1 MNNLQY
7 QAMVDASLTNQSDI
21 SDLSIPHFR
30 TPATIS
36 ALRTSMIMITA
47 SLIGLGML
55 MVYSS
60 SVSSNSEN
68 MEFFYAKRHITWLT
82 VGILACLI
90 TSFVPARFWKVL
102 AIPLFILSLGLLITV
117 LIPGIGSK
125 IRGSQRW
132 IRWGSMGI
140 QPSEFTKI
148 TLILSLARIVTLDR
162 FHNSSE
168 WAKIL
173 WILVPTVSAA
183 GLVVVQ
189 PDFGTSIFLL
199 GTGFLFAYLSN
210 IRMKNLIVLT
220 LFIMPLLG
228 LLLIKE
234 PYRLK
239 RLTGYIHTWSDQSL
253 APYHTKQSL
262 ISLGSGG
269 LQGKGIGKGWQ
280 KLSYLPEANND
291 FVFAVIGEEMGLVG
305 TLTVVILWGAFVFVG
320 WQLAASTAH
329 IPYQYMVVTVLVFCL
344 TIQAIINLAVVTAL
358 IPAKGIPLPFISYG
372 GSSLFVSL
380 VSIGIILGFSRNSY
394 SERTLVSP

>member
-1 MNNLQY
+1 
-7 QAMVDASLTNQSDI
+7 
-21 SDLSIPHFR
+21 
-30 TPATIS
+30 
-36 ALRTSMIMITA
+36 MIMITA

-68 MEFFYAKRHITWLT
+68 LEFFYTKRHITWLT
-82 VGILACLI
+82 VGMLACLI

-132 IRWGSMGI
+132 IRWGSVGI

-168 WAKIL
+168 WAKLL
-173 WILVPTVSAA
+173 WIFVPTVSAA

-210 IRMKNLIVLT
+210 IRMKNLIVLM
-220 LFIMPLLG
+220 LLIMPLLG

-305 TLTVVILWGAFVFVG
+305 TLTVVMLWGAFVFVG
-320 WQLAASTAH
+320 WRLAASTAH
-329 IPYQYMVVTVLVFCL
+329 IPYQYMVVTALVFCL

-358 IPAKGIPLPFISYG
+358 IPAKGIPLPFVSYG
-372 GSSLFVSL
+372 GSSLFASL
-380 VSIGIILGFSRNSY
+380 VSIGIILGFSRNPY
-394 SERTLVSP
+394 PEQTLVSP

>member
-1 MNNLQY
+1 
-7 QAMVDASLTNQSDI
+7 
-21 SDLSIPHFR
+21 
-30 TPATIS
+30 
-36 ALRTSMIMITA
+36 
-47 SLIGLGML
+47 
-55 MVYSS
+55 
-60 SVSSNSEN
+60 
-68 MEFFYAKRHITWLT
+68 
-82 VGILACLI
+82 
-90 TSFVPARFWKVL
+90 
-102 AIPLFILSLGLLITV
+102 
-117 LIPGIGSK
+117 
-125 IRGSQRW
+125 
-132 IRWGSMGI
+132 
-140 QPSEFTKI
+140 
-148 TLILSLARIVTLDR
+148 
-162 FHNSSE
+162 
-168 WAKIL
+168 
-173 WILVPTVSAA
+173 
-183 GLVVVQ
+183 
-189 PDFGTSIFLL
+189 
-199 GTGFLFAYLSN
+199 
-210 IRMKNLIVLT
+210 MKNLIVLT

-372 GSSLFVSL
+372 GSSLFASL

-394 SERTLVSP
+394 SEQTLVSQ